1 MGTFKSKLLFLA
13 LLNALFLAKIYVS
26 FFEELFFAL
35 FCALFLAMLL
45 FLLFFYTFLC
55 TFFGHVNFFFY
66 FFYTFL
72 CTFKGKLFFLA
83 LLNALFLGQIFVDP
97 FWVTIL
103 CTFLELFSPCYN
115 MYLRKKS
122 EFVLVQTWDFVLTGL
137 TYDVSSTL
145 FRMLQV
151 LMILQRLM
159 TLHYAAIPIKS
170 CIREI

>member
-1 MGTFKSKLLFLA
+1 MYPFLR
-13 LLNALFLAKIYVS
+13 NYFLH
-26 FFEELFFAL
+26 FFVHFFQPCY
-35 FCALFLAMLL
+35 F

-72 CTFKGKLFFLA
+72 CKLFFLA

-103 CTFLELFSPCYN
+103 CTFLELFSPCY
-115 MYLRKKS
+115 LRKQS
-122 EFVLVQTWDFVLTGL
+122 EFVLVQTWNFVLTGL

-145 FRMLQV
+145 LRMLQV

>member
-1 MGTFKSKLLFLA
+1 MHYFWRRFMYPFLR
-13 LLNALFLAKIYVS
+13 NYFLH
-26 FFEELFFAL
+26 FFVHFFWPCY
-35 FCALFLAMLL
+35 F
-45 FLLFFYTFLC
+45 FLLL
-55 TFFGHVNFFFY
+55 
-66 FFYTFL
+66 FYTFL

-83 LLNALFLGQIFVDP
+83 LLNAIFLGQIFVDP

-103 CTFLELFSPCYN
+103 CTFLELFSPCY
-115 MYLRKKS
+115 LRKQS

-145 FRMLQV
+145 LRMLQV

>member
-1 MGTFKSKLLFLA
+1 MHYFWRRFMYPFLR
-13 LLNALFLAKIYVS
+13 NYFLH
-26 FFEELFFAL
+26 FFVHFFWPCY
-35 FCALFLAMLL
+35 F

-103 CTFLELFSPCYN
+103 CTFLELFSPCY
-115 MYLRKKS
+115 LRKQS

-145 FRMLQV
+145 LRMLQV